1 MGITSISAALFAGLA
16 VLVTYLMWRSGT
28 QAQAK
33 KEGIWEGEVKSFLK
47 TFDKRLSDLEKQVA
61 HLVRFLAGVFGREVI
76 RAESPLR
83 LTDFGESISEEIA
96 AREWVNKVSESL
108 IDKIEGKD
116 AYEIQV
122 FCFEYAGDIDNYSD
136 DEQREIRD
144 SAHKRGIKASDIR
157 RVKQSNLPTCTASQ
171 PSPGQWTSFAQ
182 PYPVPG
188 YCACPQTGSHSGSG
202 A

>member
-1 MGITSISAALFAGLA
+1 MGDWNIVMGITSIAAALFAGLA

-83 LTDFGESISEEIA
+83 RTNFGESISEEIA

-144 SAHKRGIKASDIR
+144 SAYKRGIKASDIR
-157 RVKQSNLPTCTASQ
+157 RVITIELQDELLKSAGLEAPA
-171 PSPGQWTSFAQ
+171 G
-182 PYPVPG
+182 
-188 YCACPQTGSHSGSG
+188 
-202 A
+202 